1 MAPQINSDPHA
12 LTPVGNVAHIKESNA
27 ANILGLVGT
36 LGFLAVVVVA
46 MRLYVRVRILKFV
59 GTDDFLIT
67 ASMVFGVGMFVCFVG
82 ETYNGLG
89 RHYDTITLPEQ
100 ERYL

>member
-67 ASMVFGVGMFVCFVG
+67 ASM
-82 ETYNGLG
+82 
-89 RHYDTITLPEQ
+89 
-100 ERYL
+100 